1 LIDSFSCRCYELQRE
16 MARIHLIGICG
27 TGMGSLAGLL
37 KAAGHDV
44 RGSDSDVYPPMST
57 QLREQGIEIMD
68 GYRPENLDWRPD
80 VVVVGNV
87 ATKDHVEVKGAQDR
101 NLELTSFPALLEKEF
116 LIEGHA
122 VVVSGTHGKTTTS
135 SLASFVLTD
144 AGRDPSFLVGGVPN
158 AVPGVAGGFGDRSW
172 RLGKP
177 GGLFVVEGDEYDTAF
192 FDKGSKF
199 LHYQP
204 KTAILTSVEL
214 DHVDIFDSLDA
225 VKAAFRKFVELI
237 PPDGLLIVAGDSP
250 GALEVAKS
258 ARCRV
263 ERYLVTEG
271 RDPTQPAEWMARAIT
286 QRPGGRTMFEVTHA
300 GRTFGTFDTGL
311 VGRYNL
317 ANAVAVIAASSGLG
331 LSAEEIGRGI
341 RRFAGVRRR
350 QEIRGVAQGVTVID
364 DFAHHPTAVR
374 ETLQALRGRHG
385 GGRLIAI
392 FEPRSATSRRA
403 VFQNDYAEA
412 FSGADEIIIGPVN
425 HPEKA
430 PEGDR
435 FDPERLAADL
445 RGRGVAARQLTEV
458 DKIVDQ
464 VAESAAAGDTVVVM
478 SSGGFGGIHDK
489 LLSKLGDAVVAA
501 RQEDVDGVRSLLG
514 SVGLAYPD
522 LDHHV
527 GELLVVRDPDRQ
539 VVSCVS
545 LEMHEDAGL
554 LRALATGTERRGEG
568 LGWMLADAALHRARM
583 RGCRRVYLVT
593 ENASDF
599 FAEKF
604 GFKVVGRELVDAA
617 VLDSSAF
624 QVTGPNATTM
634 VLDLNQ

>member
-1 LIDSFSCRCYELQRE
+1 
-16 MARIHLIGICG
+16 MAKVHLIGICG

-68 GYRPENLDWRPD
+68 GYRPENLDWTPD
-80 VVVVGNV
+80 VVIVGNV
-87 ATKDHVEVKGAQDR
+87 ATRDHVEVKAAQDR
-101 NLELTSFPALLEKEF
+101 RLELTSFPAFLEREFLEK
-116 LIEGHA
+116 GHA
-122 VVVSGTHGKTTTS
+122 LVVAGTHGKTTTS
-135 SLASFVLTD
+135 SLAAFLLSD

-158 AVPGVAGGFGDRSW
+158 AVGEFGDRSW
-172 RLGKP
+172 RLGRP

-204 KTAILTSVEL
+204 KTAIVTSVEL
-214 DHVDIFDSLDA
+214 DHVDIFGDLEA
-225 VKAAFRKFVELI
+225 VKSAFRKFVDLI
-237 PPDGLLIVAGDSP
+237 PPDGLLVVAGDSP
-250 GALEVAKS
+250 GALDVAKA

-263 ERYLVTEG
+263 ERYLILDGPGG
-271 RDPTQPAEWMARAIT
+271 REASPPAEWTGRAIA
-286 QRPGGRTMFEVTHA
+286 QRAGGRTLFEVTHG
-300 GRTFGTFDTGL
+300 GRSFGTFETGL

-317 ANAVAVIAASSGLG
+317 ANAVAVIAAAHGLG
-331 LSAEEIGRGI
+331 LSQEQIAHGI
-341 RRFAGVRRR
+341 RRFAGVKRR
-350 QEIRGVAQGVTVID
+350 QEVRGVAQGVTVVD

-403 VFQNDYAEA
+403 VFQQEYADA
-412 FSGADEIIIGPVN
+412 FSGADEIIIGSVN

-430 PEGDR
+430 PPGDR

-445 RGRGVAARQLTEV
+445 RGRGVAARHLAEV
-458 DKIVDQ
+458 DKIVEQ
-464 VAESAAAGDTVVVM
+464 VTESAAAGDTVVVM

-489 LLSKLGDAVVAA
+489 LLSKLGDAVVSA
-501 RQEDVDGVRSLLG
+501 RHEDVAGVRALLSSVSLN
-514 SVGLAYPD
+514 YPD
-522 LDHHV
+522 LERHV
-527 GELLVVRDPDRQ
+527 GEMLLVRNPERQ
-539 VVSCVS
+539 VVACVT
-545 LEMHEDAGL
+545 LELHDDAGL
-554 LRALATGTERRGEG
+554 LRALATSLDRRGEG
-568 LGWMLADAALHRARM
+568 IGWMLADAALNRARM

-604 GFKVVGRELVDAA
+604 GFRVVGRELVDAA

-624 QVTGPNATTM
+624 RVTGPNATTM

>member
-1 LIDSFSCRCYELQRE
+1 MRK
-16 MARIHLIGICG
+16 IHLIGICG

-57 QLREQGIEIMD
+57 QLAEQGIAIME
-68 GYRPENLDWRPD
+68 GYRPENLDWQPD
-80 VVVVGNV
+80 IVVVGNV
-87 ATKDHVEVKGAQDR
+87 ATKDHIEVKAAQER
-101 NLELTSFPALLEKEF
+101 GLQLTSFPALLEDEF
-116 LIEGHA
+116 LRAGHA
-122 VVVSGTHGKTTTS
+122 LVVAGTHGKTTTS
-135 SLASFVLTD
+135 SLAAFVLTN
-144 AGRDPSFLVGGVPN
+144 AEKDPSFLVGGVPN
-158 AVPGVAGGFGDRSW
+158 AVGEFGERSW

-177 GGLFVVEGDEYDTAF
+177 QGLFVVEGDEYDTAF

-214 DHVDIFDSLDA
+214 DHVDIFADFDA
-225 VKAAFRKFVELI
+225 VKATFRKFVELI
-237 PPDGLLIVAGDSP
+237 PPEGLLVVAGDSP
-250 GALEVAKS
+250 GALEVAK
-258 ARCRV
+258 AAKCRV
-263 ERYLVTEG
+263 ERYVVIEG
-271 RDPTQPAEWMARAIT
+271 RDPTQPAEWSGRAMT
-286 QRPGGRTMFEVTHA
+286 TRPGGRTIFEVTHQ
-300 GRTFGTFDTGL
+300 GKIFGTFDTGL

-317 ANAVAVIAASSGLG
+317 ANAVAVIAASAGLG
-331 LSAEEIGRGI
+331 LSSEELQRGI
-341 RRFAGVRRR
+341 RRFAGVKRR
-350 QEIRGVAQGVTVID
+350 QEVRGVAQGVTVID

-374 ETLQALRGRHG
+374 ETLQALRKRHG
-385 GGRLIAI
+385 SGRLIAI

-412 FSGADEIIIGPVN
+412 FSAADEIIVGPVN

-430 PEGDR
+430 PPGDR

-445 RGRGVAARQLTEV
+445 RGRGVAARHITDVE
-458 DKIVDQ
+458 KIVEQ
-464 VAESAAAGDTVVVM
+464 VTDGAAAGDTVVVM

-489 LLSKLGDAVVAA
+489 LLSKLGDAVISA
-501 RQEDVDGVRSLLG
+501 RNEDTAGVRTLLAG
-514 SVGLAYPD
+514 VGLAYPD
-522 LDHHV
+522 LDRHT
-527 GELLVVRDPDRQ
+527 GEILLVRDPERN
-539 VVSCVS
+539 VVACVS
-545 LEMHEDAGL
+545 LELHEDAGL
-554 LRALATGTERRGEG
+554 LRALATSPDRRGEG

-604 GFKVVGRELVDAA
+604 GFRVVGRELVDAA

-624 QVTGPNATTM
+624 VVTGPNATTM
-634 VLDLNQ
+634 VLDLNHQ